1 MDIKKTL
8 VSSVL
13 SLSLLVS
20 AAPAFAS
27 EANVDVNPSSTQVNL
42 EKSDVTIQSIYYRYV
57 YNSVNKFANSF
68 TEDGITWYLKA
79 ITYSNGQYIGHYQA
93 NI

>member
-1 MDIKKTL
+1 MNMKKTL
-8 VSSVL
+8 FSSVL
-13 SLSLLVS
+13 SLLLLVS

-27 EANVDVNPSSTQVNL
+27 EANVSVNPSASQINS

>member
-1 MDIKKTL
+1 MNMKKTL
-8 VSSVL
+8 FSSVL

-27 EANVDVNPSSTQVNL
+27 ESSVSVKPSPIQVQS
-42 EKSDVTIQSIYYRYV
+42 EKSDVTTQAIYYRYI
-57 YNSVNKFANSF
+57 YNSVNQFANSF